1 MPKKTVKK
9 SNSRGRPKLPSEGEV
24 TDAQVMRVP
33 SVNRSILMIEGR
45 GFKGRCRVRKDNPFR
60 VGDEIK
66 VKWSGERDL
75 YYLHGEYDKRG
86 RIIGG
91 GE

>member
-1 MPKKTVKK
+1 
-9 SNSRGRPKLPSEGEV
+9 
-24 TDAQVMRVP
+24 
-33 SVNRSILMIEGR
+33 MIEGR